1 MIESN
6 INETIIEEDMGAKV
20 LIATLYSS
28 EPVMLASTRLSPDRL
43 VLLID
48 KIPNKV
54 QTNSLDLIKKALGK
68 VLEVKTVK
76 TDVLDIVA
84 VAKKCVEVIDMQPND
99 DKIYVNITSGKKTK
113 ALGLLFAAYARHER
127 VKKIAYQSDDM
138 KELVYLPRIS
148 FRLTNSQKTILEY
161 LETKGNKSMKEL
173 ADDVDLSTAMLYRA
187 IDELKDMDLVQAVD
201 SGVELTDAGRIAR
214 L

>member
-99 DKIYVNITSGKKTK
+99 DKIYVNITAGKKTK